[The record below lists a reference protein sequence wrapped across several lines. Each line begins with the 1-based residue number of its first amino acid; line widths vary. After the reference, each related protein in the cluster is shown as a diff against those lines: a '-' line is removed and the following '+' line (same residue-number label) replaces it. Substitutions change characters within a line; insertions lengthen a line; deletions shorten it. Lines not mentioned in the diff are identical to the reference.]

1 MSDQLTRIEAK
12 IDRMNSKIDGLC
24 ESRASQGA
32 KVDGHATQLALIWT
46 AIFLIAGSAVAAWF
60 KL

>member
-1 MSDQLTRIEAK
+1 VSDQLTRIEAK
-12 IDRMNSKIDGLC
+12 IDRMDEKIDGLC
-24 ESRASQGA
+24 ESRASQ
-32 KVDGHATQLALIWT
+32 KSTIEGHSTQLALIWT